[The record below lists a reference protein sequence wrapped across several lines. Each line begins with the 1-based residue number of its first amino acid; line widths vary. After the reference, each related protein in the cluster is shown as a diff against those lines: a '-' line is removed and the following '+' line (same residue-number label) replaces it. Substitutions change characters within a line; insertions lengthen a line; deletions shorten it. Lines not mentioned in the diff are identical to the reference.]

1 MEKVLLAIDGMRPD
15 QQIVDYA
22 AKLCRRIRAELDI
35 LHIIDPEVYAG
46 YLKNFHRQVHR
57 ARDLF
62 ENTMMAATFAETG
75 DYDTAKSLIDKT
87 SDQIN
92 RLLSDT
98 DKNDIKYRVQVKPGE
113 TGQEIVKYVD
123 RHRDIVVAIY
133 DNSGSEKIPDAADGR
148 NAPED
153 GDSAPSTSKKLNFN
167 ASELQKKLT
176 VPLVVRRSATSE
188 QL

>member
-22 AKLCRRIRAELDI
+22 AKLCRRIRAELNI

-62 ENTMMAATFAETG
+62 ENTMIAATFAETG
-75 DYDTAKSLIDKT
+75 EHDTAKNLIDKA
-87 SDQIN
+87 SAQIN

-113 TGQEIVKYVD
+113 TSQEIVNYVD

-133 DNSGSEKIPDAADGR
+133 DNSGSKKNPDGR
-148 NAPED
+148 DGLED
-153 GDSAPSTSKKLNFN
+153 SGSTPFTGKKLKFN
-167 ASELQKKLT
+167 AAELQKKLA
-176 VPLVVRRSATSE
+176 VPLVVRRSATSK
-188 QL
+188 

>member
-22 AKLCRRIRAELDI
+22 AKLSRRIRAELNI

-62 ENTMMAATFAETG
+62 ESTMIAATFAETG
-75 DYDTAKSLIDKT
+75 EHDTAKNLIEKA
-87 SDQIN
+87 SAQID

-98 DKNDIKYRVQVKPGE
+98 DKNNIKYRVQVKPGE
-113 TGQEIVKYVD
+113 TGQEIVNYVD

-133 DNSGSEKIPDAADGR
+133 DDTGSQKIPDAADGR
-148 NAPED
+148 DAAKKSDPAPA
-153 GDSAPSTSKKLNFN
+153 GGKKRKFD
-167 ASELQKKLT
+167 ASELQKKLV
-176 VPLVVRRSATSE
+176 VPLVVRRSATIK
-188 QL
+188 